1 MHTKK
6 SSYFVLI
13 VAICLIPGVVLASS
27 YNAKASLLKR
37 IGPDAQ
43 ELTSISEIGLDFYSQ
58 KGKISILVTKYGV
71 NKDGSTWSQTR
82 LRKLPSSDAASFQK
96 ISSTLYADKNALY
109 YAKNERGKLD
119 YVRNTKI
126 KNPVTILRKYRSYM
140 DMWNILESNNHLFWS
155 IDGKN
160 FYELTGFNSKEYEEI
175 GATDNMIIF
184 KDKKSVYYGMIQKS
198 YRYDMSDVVVGQIKD
213 ADPETFTMLSAEN
226 AQDKNATYYFGTTQK
241 EIEKG
246 FNELFRNK
254 PVRTVK

>member
-1 MHTKK
+1 MHTRKL
-6 SSYFVLI
+6 SFFALI
-13 VAICLIPGVVLASS
+13 IAICLIPGITLASS
-27 YNAKASLLKR
+27 ENTKAALLKR
-37 IGPDAQ
+37 IGPNAQ
-43 ELTSISEIGLDFYSQ
+43 ELTSIAEIGLDFYSQ
-58 KGKISILVTKYGV
+58 KGKISILTTKYGA

-82 LRKLPSSDAASFQK
+82 LKKLLSSDAASFQK

-126 KNPVTILRKYRSYM
+126 KNPVTILRKYKSYT

-155 IDGKN
+155 VDGKN
-160 FYELTGFNSKEYEEI
+160 FYELKGFNSKEYGEI
-175 GATDNMIIF
+175 GATDNVIIF

-198 YRYDMSDVVVGQIKD
+198 YGYDMSDVIVEQIKD

-246 FNELFRNK
+246 FYELFRNK
-254 PVRTVK
+254 PVRTII